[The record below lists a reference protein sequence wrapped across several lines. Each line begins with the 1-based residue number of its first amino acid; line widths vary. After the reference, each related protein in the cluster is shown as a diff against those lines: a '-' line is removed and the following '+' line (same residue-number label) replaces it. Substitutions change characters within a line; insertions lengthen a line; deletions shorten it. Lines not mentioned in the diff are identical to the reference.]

1 MPHNYLRI
9 ALNGP
14 FYHHFDYL
22 PPQKEEGNVCRVGCR
37 VLVPFGRTHK
47 IGVVV
52 AQVADTSVQVAKLR
66 RVVHCLDAAPLLS
79 EADLDYLDW
88 VARYYQHPPGE
99 VVLAALPARLR
110 KRREALTLTQTW
122 CRLLLAP
129 EEALAAVSRAPQQQR
144 LLDQV
149 LSAPG
154 QRLCLA
160 ELSVS
165 GAQVVLQRLVQKGVV
180 CLESE
185 MPTPAQPVCRAADY
199 PPNAEQQAAIQ
210 AVQAQFGQF
219 AVFLL
224 EGVTGSGKTEVYLQ
238 LAQQVL
244 TRQQSVLLLV
254 PEIALTPQLQQR
266 FTERFTTGV
275 SVLHSGLNDT
285 ERERAWHQV
294 RLGLMPFVVGTRS
307 CVFYPIPR
315 LGLVIV
321 DEEHEPAYKQ
331 QDGLR
336 YSARDMAVIR
346 AQRVA
351 CPVVL
356 GSATP
361 ALESVHNVACRGY
374 QRLRLQQRA
383 GEALP
388 PDLQLL
394 DIRDQ
399 PLSAGL
405 SVPLLSAL
413 QATLA
418 AGEQAMIF
426 INRRGYA
433 PVLTCYSCE
442 WISECAQCDA
452 YQTVHRAQNVLR
464 CHHCG
469 AQQPLPRQCP
479 ACAAYDLHPL
489 GQGTEKVGDFLRD
502 QFPDVPLLR
511 IDRDATSHKHSLQ
524 ELLDQVHTAAAAILV
539 GTQMLAKGHHFPRV
553 TLVGVLDADGGLYSA
568 DFRGSERMAQ
578 LLMQVAGRAGRGE
591 RPGRVLIQTRHP
603 DHPIW
608 QTLLHQGYPAF
619 AQAALAERQAAG
631 YPPYTHQILIRAEA
645 TQPEPPERF
654 LQQVA
659 AWVQQQST
667 TVTCWGP
674 VPASMAR
681 RVGKYRVH
689 LLLQS
694 AQRQQVQ
701 ALARILRDYVQ
712 AQSIPRGVSWSLDVD
727 PV

>member
-1 MPHNYLRI
+1 MAQDYLRI

-22 PPQKEEGNVCRVGCR
+22 PPQEEEPACLVGCR
-37 VLVPFGRTHK
+37 VLVPFARTRK

-52 AQVADTSVQVAKLR
+52 ALVTDTAVKTAKLR
-66 RVVHCLDAAPLLS
+66 RVLRCLDEAPLLS
-79 EADLDYLDW
+79 EADLACLDW
-88 VARYYQHPPGE
+88 IARYYQYPPGE
-99 VVLAALPARLR
+99 VMLAALPVRLR
-110 KRREALTLTQTW
+110 KRQK
-122 CRLLLAP
+122 
-129 EEALAAVSRAPQQQR
+129 ALAVPPQ
-144 LLDQV
+144 
-149 LSAPG
+149 
-154 QRLCLA
+154 A
-160 ELSVS
+160 E
-165 GAQVVLQRLVQKGVV
+165 
-180 CLESE
+180 
-185 MPTPAQPVCRAADY
+185 QPVCRVADY
-199 PPNAEQQAAIQ
+199 PLNAEQQAAIQ
-210 AVQAQFGQF
+210 AVQAQLGQF

-244 TRQQSVLLLV
+244 AREQCVLLLV

-266 FTERFTTGV
+266 FTERFTHGV

-294 RLGLMPFVVGTRS
+294 RLGLTPFVVGTRS
-307 CVFYPIPR
+307 SVLNPIPC

-346 AQRVA
+346 AQRA
-351 CPVVL
+351 GCPVIL

-361 ALESVHNVACRGY
+361 SLESMHNVAFRGY

-383 GEALP
+383 GSALP
-388 PDLQLL
+388 PDLHLL

-405 SVPLLSAL
+405 SEPLLTAL
-413 QATLA
+413 QDTLA
-418 AGEQAMIF
+418 AGEQAIIF

-433 PVLTCYSCE
+433 PVLTCYSCD

-464 CHHCG
+464 CHHCS
-469 AQQPLPRQCP
+469 AQHVIPRQCP

-489 GQGTEKVGDFLRD
+489 GQGTERVGDFLRD
-502 QFPDVPLLR
+502 QFPEVPLLR
-511 IDRDATSHKHSLQ
+511 IDRDATSQKGSLQ
-524 ELLDQVHTAAAAILV
+524 ALLDQVHAAEAAILV
-539 GTQMLAKGHHFPRV
+539 GTQMLAKGHHFPHV
-553 TLVGVLDADGGLYSA
+553 TLVGILNADGGLYSA

-578 LLMQVAGRAGRGE
+578 LLMQVAGRAGRGD
-591 RPGRVLIQTRHP
+591 RPGQVLIQTRHP
-603 DHPIW
+603 DHPVW
-608 QTLLHQGYPAF
+608 QTLLREGYPAF
-619 AQAALAERQAAG
+619 AQAALAEREAAG
-631 YPPYTHQILIRAEA
+631 YPPYAHQVLIRAEA
-645 TQPEPPERF
+645 KQAEPPERF

-667 TVTCWGP
+667 VVTCWGP
-674 VPASMAR
+674 VPAPMAR

-694 AQRQQVQ
+694 ARRQCVQ
-701 ALARILRDYVQ
+701 ALARALRDYLQ
-712 AQSIPRGVSWSLDVD
+712 AQSIPRGISWSLDVD

>member
-1 MPHNYLRI
+1 MPCDYLSV

-14 FYHHFDYL
+14 FDHHFDYL
-22 PPQKEEGNVCRVGCR
+22 PPQEGITCQPGCR
-37 VLVPFGRTHK
+37 VLVPFARTRK

-52 AQVADTSVQVAKLR
+52 AHVVRTSVAAAKLR
-66 RVVHCLDAAPLLS
+66 RVLQCLDEEPLLNT
-79 EADLDYLDW
+79 ADLAYLDW

-99 VVLAALPARLR
+99 VILAALPVRLR
-110 KRREALTLTQTW
+110 KRRKAL
-122 CRLLLAP
+122 
-129 EEALAAVSRAPQQQR
+129 V
-144 LLDQV
+144 
-149 LSAPG
+149 
-154 QRLCLA
+154 
-160 ELSVS
+160 
-165 GAQVVLQRLVQKGVV
+165 
-180 CLESE
+180 
-185 MPTPAQPVCRAADY
+185 PAQSAAPACRSADY
-199 PPNAEQQAAIQ
+199 PLNAEQQAAIQ
-210 AVQAQFGQF
+210 AVQTQLGQF

-244 TRQQSVLLLV
+244 ARQQSVLLLV

-275 SVLHSGLNDT
+275 SVLHSGLNET
-285 ERERAWHQV
+285 ERERAWHQA
-294 RLGLMPFVVGTRS
+294 RLGLTPFVVGTRS
-307 CVFYPIPR
+307 SVLNPVPH
-315 LGLVIV
+315 LGIVIV

-336 YSARDMAVIR
+336 YSARDMAVAR
-346 AQRVA
+346 AQRAA

-361 ALESVHNVACRGY
+361 SLESIHNVTCRGY
-374 QRLRLQQRA
+374 QRLRLQHRA
-383 GEALP
+383 GTALP
-388 PDLQLL
+388 PELQLL

-405 SVPLLSAL
+405 SAPLLTAL
-413 QATLA
+413 QTTLA

-433 PVLTCYSCE
+433 PVLTCYSCD

-452 YQTVHRAQNVLR
+452 YQTVHRAQGVLR

-469 AQQPLPRQCP
+469 AQQTIPRQCP

-489 GQGTEKVGDFLRD
+489 GQGTEKVGDFLHDR
-502 QFPDVPLLR
+502 FPDVPLLR
-511 IDRDATSHKHSLQ
+511 IDRDAISRKGSLQ
-524 ELLDQVHTAAAAILV
+524 ALLDQVHAAAAAVLV

-553 TLVGVLDADGGLYSA
+553 TLVGILNADGGLYSA

-578 LLMQVAGRAGRGE
+578 LVMQVAGRAGRGD

-603 DHPIW
+603 EHPVW
-608 QTLLHQGYPAF
+608 QTLLREGYPAF
-619 AQAALAERQAAG
+619 AQVALAERQAAG
-631 YPPYTHQILIRAEA
+631 YPPYTHQVLIQAEA
-645 TQPEPPERF
+645 KKPEPPEQF
-654 LQQVA
+654 LQQIA
-659 AWVQQQST
+659 AWVQQQAT
-667 TVTCWGP
+667 AVTCWGP
-674 VPASMAR
+674 VPAPMAR
-681 RVGKYRVH
+681 RVGRYRIH

-694 AQRQQVQ
+694 ARRRCVQ
-701 ALARILRDYVQ
+701 DLARALRHHVQ
-712 AQSIPRGVSWSLDVD
+712 TQPIPNGVSWTLDID

>member
-1 MPHNYLRI
+1 MPQNYLQV

-14 FYHHFDYL
+14 FYHYFDYL
-22 PPQKEEGNVCRVGCR
+22 PPHEEEAGRACLVGCR
-37 VLVPFGRTHK
+37 VQVPFARTRK

-52 AQVADTSVQVAKLR
+52 AQVTKSSVRAAKLR
-66 RVVHCLDAAPLLS
+66 RVLRCLDEAPLLS
-79 EADLDYLDW
+79 KADLTYLGW
-88 VARYYQHPPGE
+88 VAHYYQHPPGE
-99 VVLAALPARLR
+99 VILAALPVRLR
-110 KRREALTLTQTW
+110 KRRKALT
-122 CRLLLAP
+122 
-129 EEALAAVSRAPQQQR
+129 VAPQH
-144 LLDQV
+144 
-149 LSAPG
+149 A
-154 QRLCLA
+154 
-160 ELSVS
+160 
-165 GAQVVLQRLVQKGVV
+165 
-180 CLESE
+180 
-185 MPTPAQPVCRAADY
+185 AQPVCRAADY
-199 PPNAEQQAAIQ
+199 PLNAEQQAAIQ
-210 AVQAQFGQF
+210 VVQQQLGRFS
-219 AVFLL
+219 VFLL

-238 LAQQVL
+238 LAQQAL
-244 TRQQSVLLLV
+244 MRKQSVLLLV

-266 FTERFTTGV
+266 FTERFSSGV

-294 RLGLMPFVVGTRS
+294 RLGLTPFVVGTRS
-307 CVFYPIPR
+307 SVLNPVPH
-315 LGLVIV
+315 LGIVIV

-346 AQRVA
+346 AQRAA

-361 ALESVHNVACRGY
+361 SLESMHNVTCRGY
-374 QRLRLQQRA
+374 QRLRLQQRT
-383 GEALP
+383 GSALP
-388 PDLQLL
+388 PELQLL

-405 SVPLLSAL
+405 STPLLTAL

-418 AGEQAMIF
+418 AGEQAIIF

-433 PVLTCYSCE
+433 PVLTCYSCD
-442 WISECAQCDA
+442 WISDCAQCDA
-452 YQTVHRAQNVLR
+452 YQTVHRAQGVLR

-469 AQQPLPRQCP
+469 AQQAIPRRCP

-489 GQGTEKVGDFLRD
+489 GQGTEKVGDFLRE

-511 IDRDATSHKHSLQ
+511 IDRDATSHNGSLQ
-524 ELLDQVHTAAAAILV
+524 ALLDQVHTAESAILV
-539 GTQMLAKGHHFPRV
+539 GTQMLAKGHHFPCV
-553 TLVGVLDADGGLYSA
+553 TLVGILNADGGLYSA

-578 LLMQVAGRAGRGE
+578 LLIQVAGRAGRGD

-608 QTLLHQGYPAF
+608 QTLLRAGYPAF

-631 YPPYTHQILIRAEA
+631 YPPYAHQVLIRAEA
-645 TQPEPPERF
+645 KQAEPPERF

-659 AWVQQQST
+659 AWVQQQT
-667 TVTCWGP
+667 TAVTCWGP
-674 VPASMAR
+674 VPATMAR
-681 RVGKYRVH
+681 RVGKYRIH

-694 AQRQQVQ
+694 TRRQYVQ
-701 ALARILRDYVQ
+701 ALARALRDYVQ
-712 AQSIPRGVSWSLDVD
+712 TQPIPRGVSWSLDVD
-727 PV
+727 PI